1 MTHGR
6 RGQRCRSQ
14 NLRGKRD
21 VLGIAGELTLSECL
35 GDAFVIELIFTNEV
49 ICGGH
54 YFVLNVIDIRHET
67 DVSAPECL
75 WPRLLEAQRF

>member
-14 NLRGKRD
+14 ILRGKRD
-21 VLGIAGELTLSECL
+21 VLGIAGEPTLYEHSA
-35 GDAFVIELIFTNEV
+35 DAFVTELIFTNEV

-54 YFVLNVIDIRHET
+54 DFKILET
-67 DVSAPECL
+67 IARSMI
-75 WPRLLEAQRF
+75 